1 VCVSVHVM
9 RRMQREERRENCA
22 CLIRVGHP
30 KQLSDKTSFRF
41 FFPQTEKKAHH
52 EGFSSDA
59 LLRSVL
65 GLFRE
70 RESSGDR
77 VRRVSRELLS
87 QGVCFFVFIRTRA

>member
-1 VCVSVHVM
+1 M
-9 RRMQREERRENCA
+9 REKRRENCA
-22 CLIRVGHP
+22 CSIRVGHP

-59 LLRSVL
+59 LLRFVVL

-87 QGVCFFVFIRTRA
+87 QGVRFFLVFIRERARDGIRCF